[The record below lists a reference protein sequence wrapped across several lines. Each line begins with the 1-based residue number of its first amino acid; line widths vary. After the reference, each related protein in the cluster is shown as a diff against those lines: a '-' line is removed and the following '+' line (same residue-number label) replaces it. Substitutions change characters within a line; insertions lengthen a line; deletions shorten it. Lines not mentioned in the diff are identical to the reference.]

1 VSTQELDVKMAWRA
15 IRRGRRTVAAVAA
28 AGMVA
33 GLGFALIRPPLHTA
47 TSLVVLPPPPVNAS
61 QNSQGTQNIDTQVF
75 IATSEPVL
83 KSAGQNLN
91 PPLDTDVVRARV
103 AVSAPTA
110 DVIKFRARGTSAQ
123 QAMTLA
129 NAIAEVYLVFVTT
142 DQKLPGDLGKKTG
155 ARMLEQATTSTG
167 GNMLVHLAIYGFL
180 GALLGGLAGSVIVL
194 AIARG
199 DRRLRLRDEIADAV
213 GIPVLASVSSYRAK
227 DISDWANLLEHYRP
241 SAVDAWSLRKTLHR
255 LGLDVKDGPPM
266 SLGVISFAQ
275 DDKARPLGPQL
286 AAFATSIGIPTALV
300 IDTAPDPT
308 PLEITDR
315 LHEATG
321 DVGVEKDEGAAA
333 ETTGQTAGDTATE
346 PEQATE
352 NVSEKDSGE
361 VSKLAAR
368 GNSRRRSRAPR
379 NSKAAQRT
387 VAKAEPRAE
396 VKAEI
401 KPDTKPDTKPE
412 PEPAKAEP
420 AKAEPAIPSQHRLLG
435 DGTRFGDVPPEVA
448 LDIQLIVVDRN
459 DPHLAGT
466 LHTTTTIVALSAGA
480 VTAEELAR
488 LAVAAAADDRE
499 IDGLVVTDPDPTDRT
514 IGRVSQSMRRSSS
527 RLPTLL
533 TGTAR
538 RNK

>member
-1 VSTQELDVKMAWRA
+1 VSTQELDVKTAWRA

-28 AGMVA
+28 AGLVA
-33 GLGFALIRPPLHTA
+33 GLGFALLRPPLPTA
-47 TSLVVLPPPPVNAS
+47 TSLVVLPPPPANVS
-61 QNSQGTQNIDTQVF
+61 QNTQGTQNIETQVF
-75 IATSEPVL
+75 IANSEPVL

-91 PPLDTDVVRARV
+91 PPLATEVVRSRV
-103 AVSAPTA
+103 AVTA
-110 DVIKFRARGTSAQ
+110 VTPDVLEFKARGTSAQ

-129 NAIAEVYLVFVTT
+129 NAVAEVYLVFVTT

-155 ARMLEQATTSTG
+155 ARMLEQATTATG

-180 GALLGGLAGSVIVL
+180 GALLGGLAGAVIVL

-213 GIPVLASVSSYRAK
+213 GIPVLASVSSYHAK

-255 LGLDVKDGPPM
+255 LGLDAKDGPPV

-300 IDTAPDPT
+300 VDTVPDPT

-315 LHEATG
+315 AG
-321 DVGVEKDEGAAA
+321 DAADDTTIDTAVTKDEVAAA
-333 ETTGQTAGDTATE
+333 RTGTEQEAKDAATKYDQSDNESATE
-346 PEQATE
+346 SEGESTE
-352 NVSEKDSGE
+352 IFDEE
-361 VSKLAAR
+361 SKP
-368 GNSRRRSRAPR
+368 APR
-379 NSKAAQRT
+379 RT
-387 VAKAEPRAE
+387 VAKAAGKAE

-401 KPDTKPDTKPE
+401 KPQAAPE
-412 PEPAKAEP
+412 PKPASEPESELAKAESEI
-420 AKAEPAIPSQHRLLG
+420 AASVAITPPHRLLG
-435 DGTRFGDVPPEVA
+435 DGTRFGDIPSKVA
-448 LDIQLIVVDRN
+448 LDIQLIVVDR
-459 DPHLAGT
+459 DAPHLAGT
-466 LHTTTTIVALSAGA
+466 LHTTTTIVALSAGT

-514 IGRVSQSMRRSSS
+514 IGRVSKAQRRSSS